1 LPRQPGTQHKSHQS
15 AWLPQTRHCL
25 RGSPVS
31 PLAGAES
38 VVWVRTWV
46 MRGDQKSTMG
56 QPNHLS
62 WPTGNVTPARLQQVV
77 LPLVTVNQCRQYWGA
92 RITDAMICA
101 GGSGASS
108 CQVSTLSSALSS
120 GTRPQ
125 TAMLTSPLFFPF
137 RVTQEALLSARRET
151 PGCLLGLSPG
161 ALRTA
166 TYKHRPCTL
175 GSASSVPGSTK
186 SWPTTKLSTDPF
198 PISI

>member
-1 LPRQPGTQHKSHQS
+1 MNNDLTLLKLASPARYTAQV
-15 AWLPQTRHCL
+15 
-25 RGSPVS
+25 SPVC
-31 PLAGAES
+31 LA
-38 VVWVRTWV
+38 
-46 MRGDQKSTMG
+46 STNEALPSG
-56 QPNHLS
+56 LTCVTTGWGRIS
-62 WPTGNVTPARLQQVV
+62 GVGNVTPARLQQVV